1 MYSVRTP
8 CEAMSLTAAAGS
20 SQARES
26 YMSTHVPRPR
36 YAVMEAEPA
45 AADACGRAAPTR
57 PMRTVSP
64 AMRSRRP
71 GLLSEYGRVWDERS
85 VTRIPPGGC
94 RVRPPVYAGPAG
106 GPARPLPP
114 SPAAPAAL
122 RRPTFVVGCRRHDRE
137 GGPVSVEYLKQ
148 QLGANEKILYTE
160 RHHWIFFVAE
170 MVKWIIFAAA
180 VLALIILLKVWLIP
194 DAGWVWWLLLV
205 FLVPAVRIAW
215 GFLSWRMNIYVL
227 SKRVAD
233 SSLEKLTDVVLKQSI
248 IGRMLDYG
256 DIVVLTAAAGAGI
269 NNLRQI
275 RKPMQFKTAMVNAKE
290 ELEHEMGQSR

>member
-1 MYSVRTP
+1 M
-8 CEAMSLTAAAGS
+8 
-20 SQARES
+20 
-26 YMSTHVPRPR
+26 
-36 YAVMEAEPA
+36 
-45 AADACGRAAPTR
+45 
-57 PMRTVSP
+57 
-64 AMRSRRP
+64 
-71 GLLSEYGRVWDERS
+71 
-85 VTRIPPGGC
+85 
-94 RVRPPVYAGPAG
+94 
-106 GPARPLPP
+106 
-114 SPAAPAAL
+114 
-122 RRPTFVVGCRRHDRE
+122 
-137 GGPVSVEYLKQ
+137 SVEYLKQ

-180 VLALIILLKVWLIP
+180 VLAVIILLKVWLIP

-227 SKRVAD
+227 TNRRVVESTGVLSKRVAD

-248 IGRMLDYG
+248 IGRLLDYG

>member
-1 MYSVRTP
+1 MS
-8 CEAMSLTAAAGS
+8 EA
-20 SQARES
+20 
-26 YMSTHVPRPR
+26 
-36 YAVMEAEPA
+36 
-45 AADACGRAAPTR
+45 
-57 PMRTVSP
+57 
-64 AMRSRRP
+64 SRVDP
-71 GLLSEYGRVWDERS
+71 L
-85 VTRIPPGGC
+85 GGC
-94 RVRPPVYAGPAG
+94 RVRPQYTPVRRAGLPALSRRL
-106 GPARPLPP
+106 PPP
-114 SPAAPAAL
+114 SP
-122 RRPTFVVGCRRHDRE
+122 RYGRPTFVVGCSRHDRE
-137 GGPVSVEYLKQ
+137 GGPVSVEYLKH

-180 VLALIILLKVWLIP
+180 VLALIILLNVWLIP
-194 DAGWVWWLLLV
+194 GAGWVWWLLLV

-227 SKRVAD
+227 TNRRVVESTGVLSKREAD
-233 SSLEKLTDVVLKQSI
+233 SSLEKLIDVVLKQSI

-290 ELEHEMGQSR
+290 ELEHEMGQSH